1 MLESEVKT
9 LLLKIQHQK
18 CEGQTLEVKSA
29 HQGCP
34 ERLYDT
40 FSAFSNQ
47 DDGGVIV
54 FGLDERQD
62 FRKVGVYD
70 AQDLQK
76 KVMEVGE
83 EMTPIVRPVL
93 SVCEEDG
100 MLFVTAEIPPLD
112 IVDRPCFK
120 TARGRLKGAF
130 IRVGDA
136 DKPMTEYEV
145 YSYEAFKRKSR
156 DDLRPVEGASFD
168 ALDPALLEQYLLR
181 RKLDRPNFSKEPV
194 ERLYEL
200 TGVTRNGEL
209 TLAAVLLF
217 CPYPQAY
224 YPQLSI
230 IATRVPG
237 TEMGQLDERGQRF
250 LDSKRIEGT
259 LPEMLDGAVSFLRNN
274 MRTSMRI
281 DPTTGKRVDATEYP
295 LDAVREAVLN
305 ALIHRDYSVYTENM
319 PIQLTM
325 FSDRLEIKNPGG
337 LYGRMTLDQLG
348 KIQPDTRNPFLVTA
362 MEALGQAENR
372 YSGIPR
378 IRRAMEDA
386 GLPAPVFQ
394 DSRGEFCVCLYNQPT
409 EAAPPAEQIQPAE
422 AVPDEKGL
430 LEFCK
435 TPRTRKEIL
444 AYLGIPSAQYALR
457 RYLTPLVQ
465 SGQIAMTNPAHPK
478 SPKQTFQTV

>member
-76 KVMEVGE
+76 KVMELGE

-93 SVCEEDG
+93 SVYEEDG

-130 IRVGDA
+130 TRVGDA

-145 YSYEAFKRKSR
+145 YSYDAFKRKSR

-168 ALDPALLEQYLLR
+168 ALDPALLEQYVLR

-237 TEMGQLDERGQRF
+237 TEMGQLNERGQRF

-281 DPTTGKRVDATEYP
+281 DLATGKRVDATEYP

-325 FSDRLEIKNPGG
+325 LSDRLEIKNPGG

-378 IRRAMEDA
+378 IRHAMADA
-386 GLPAPVFQ
+386 GLPAPVFR

-409 EAAPPAEQIQPAE
+409 EAAPPAEQIQPA
-422 AVPDEKGL
+422 AVRDEKGL

>member
-1 MLESEVKT
+1 MLESEVKA

-145 YSYEAFKRKSR
+145 YNYEAFKRKSR

-478 SPKQTFQTV
+478 SPKQTFQTI

>member
-394 DSRGEFCVCLYNQPT
+394 DSRGEFCVCLYNHPT

>member
-1 MLESEVKT
+1 MLESEVKA

>member
-386 GLPAPVFQ
+386 SLPAPVFQ

>member
-1 MLESEVKT
+1 MLESEVKA

-181 RKLDRPNFSKEPV
+181 RKLDRPIFSKEPV

-478 SPKQTFQTV
+478 SPKQTFQTI

>member
-1 MLESEVKT
+1 MLESEVKA

-378 IRRAMEDA
+378 IRHAMEDA

-478 SPKQTFQTV
+478 SPKQTFQTI

>member
-1 MLESEVKT
+1 MLESEVKA

-337 LYGRMTLDQLG
+337 LYGRMTPDQLG

-478 SPKQTFQTV
+478 SPKQTFQTI

>member
-1 MLESEVKT
+1 MLESEVKA

-200 TGVTRNGEL
+200 TGVTRKGEL

>member
-1 MLESEVKT
+1 MLESEVKA

-136 DKPMTEYEV
+136 DKPMTEYGV

-181 RKLDRPNFSKEPV
+181 RKLERPNFSKEPV